1 MPEES
6 NRKGMTGMGRLW
18 AGFLAGAA
26 MVFSA
31 AAQAQNAEGQT
42 DGTLLSSEPCMESPI
57 QTYQDHVRMR
67 YRMGMRAQ
75 MAASQEGIET
85 PPFDEDRFRASLRT
99 PEEVAPRLAYDGY
112 ECLSIT
118 YASDGLVIAGII
130 WKPVET
136 EGESFPL
143 LIVNRGGNRQSG
155 GMHPW
160 RDEGWFDFVDAGF
173 VVLASQYREGPGS
186 EGRDEFGGADVN
198 DVLNLI
204 PLAEGLGYVDTGNTF
219 MMGESRG
226 GLMSLLTARRGM
238 DLKAIALYA
247 PATSLHLSGP
257 RAEAFARMYS
267 VMIPGYAENPEDAH
281 LARNASLWADELT
294 APVILFHG
302 TADWRVDPQG
312 SVAFA
317 DAMREAGNEIEL
329 HLLDGDDHGLIY
341 NEARVRA
348 MTLEFFSRYLDPS

>member
-1 MPEES
+1 
-6 NRKGMTGMGRLW
+6 MGRLW

>member
-1 MPEES
+1 M
-6 NRKGMTGMGRLW
+6 RRLW
-18 AGFLAGAA
+18 AGILAGAA
-26 MVFSA
+26 MVFSG
-31 AAQAQNAEGQT
+31 AAQAQSAEEQA

-85 PPFDEDRFRASLRT
+85 PPFDEERFRAGLRS

-136 EGESFPL
+136 EGENFPL

-226 GLMSLLTARRGM
+226 GLMSLLAARRGM

-348 MTLEFFSRYLDPS
+348 MTLEFFSRYLDAS

>member
-1 MPEES
+1 
-6 NRKGMTGMGRLW
+6 MGRLW
-18 AGFLAGAA
+18 AGLLAGAA

-31 AAQAQNAEGQT
+31 AAQAQSAEGQA

-85 PPFDEDRFRASLRT
+85 PPFDEERFRASLRT

-112 ECLSIT
+112 ECLNIT

-186 EGRDEFGGADVN
+186 DGRDEFGGSDVN

-204 PLAEGLGYVDTGNTF
+204 PLAEGLGYVDAGNTF

-226 GLMSLLTARRGM
+226 GLMSLLAARRGM

-257 RAEAFARMYS
+257 RADAFDRMYS
-267 VMIPGYAENPEDAH
+267 VMIPGYTENPEDAH
-281 LARNASLWADELT
+281 LASNASLWADELA

-312 SVAFA
+312 SVEFVN
-317 DAMREAGNEIEL
+317 AMLEAGKNVEF
-329 HLLDGDDHGLIY
+329 HLFSGDDHGLVY
-341 NEARVRA
+341 NEARVREI
-348 MTLEFFSRYLDPS
+348 TLDFFFRFLNTD